1 MSNAFEK
8 SRIATS
14 VSSPASYD
22 FMKSC
27 SVTNSCVSHEYPD
40 LNPWFNDV
48 STLCLSRCFS
58 MCLQITCSSNL
69 HGTDVSNT
77 GLLFS
82 GAYLSPFFNISDTL
96 AFNQSRGSVPVS
108 MDFWYILVS
117 PGASCLAHSFN
128 ILFGML
134 SGTEA
139 LEGFIFLSNFS
150 IPSDR
155 ISRSGIDLLVCFV
168 VFGSVLFNSLVNT
181 DLNWFISMCA
191 FRLLSFTS
199 CSLLFSGDTP
209 MLSCFRDL
217 TYFQNGFELLFW
229 CPSIIVSFI

>member
-1 MSNAFEK
+1 MMLALYAFLG
-8 SRIATS
+8 
-14 VSSPASYD
+14 VSACVYRLHALVICTALMLVTPVC
-22 FMKSC
+22 C
-27 SVTNSCVSHEYPD
+27 SLVHICLPFLIYVTH
-40 LNPWFNDV
+40 WK
-48 STLCLSRCFS
+48 
-58 MCLQITCSSNL
+58 
-69 HGTDVSNT
+69 
-77 GLLFS
+77 
-82 GAYLSPFFNISDTL
+82 
-96 AFNQSRGSVPVS
+96 FNQSRGSVPVS

>member
-1 MSNAFEK
+1 
-8 SRIATS
+8 
-14 VSSPASYD
+14 
-22 FMKSC
+22 
-27 SVTNSCVSHEYPD
+27 
-40 LNPWFNDV
+40 
-48 STLCLSRCFS
+48 

-82 GAYLSPFFNISDTL
+82 GAYLSPFFNIRDTL

-134 SGTEA
+134 FGLEA

-155 ISRSGIDLLVCFV
+155 ISRSGIDLLTCMSMCFV
-168 VFGSVLFNSLVNT
+168 VFGSVLFSSLVNT
-181 DLNWFISMCA
+181 EKIG
-191 FRLLSFTS
+191 LSVCLPS
-199 CSLLFSGDTP
+199 PYCHLPVVHYFSV
-209 MLSCFRDL
+209 MILRCYL
-217 TYFQNGFELLFW
+217 VFE
-229 CPSIIVSFI
+229 I